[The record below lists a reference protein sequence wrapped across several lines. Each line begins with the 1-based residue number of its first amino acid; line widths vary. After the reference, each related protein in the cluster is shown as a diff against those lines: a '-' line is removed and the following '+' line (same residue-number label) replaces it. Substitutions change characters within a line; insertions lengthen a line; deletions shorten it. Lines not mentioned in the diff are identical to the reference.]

1 MSSPGDGVAAGPDL
15 DRPLPLH
22 PLVYLEEGE
31 EVTVGR
37 VDIDSYAVFPAD
49 GAELLRSLAD
59 GVPPRE
65 VARCYEAANGEG
77 IDMLD
82 LLSTLDE
89 LGFVR
94 AASDP
99 APVIGTPPVRWQRLG
114 QVLFS
119 RPALACYL
127 LVAVLGTVETIRV
140 PQLAP
145 RPSDL
150 FFTSYFT
157 LIELTLYLGQIVF
170 LLVHEGFHALAGR
183 RLGVS
188 SKLSVSHRLMFV
200 VLETSLDG
208 LVTVP
213 RRKRYLP
220 ILAGMLADVLVAAV
234 LTLVA
239 DLTRNAD
246 GALSFGSRL
255 CLALAYSTL
264 LRLAWQALLYLR
276 TDVYV
281 LLSTFLHCHD
291 LHGTASGLLRNA
303 VRRVL
308 GRPLMD
314 ESAWHPSDRR
324 AARWYVWLMLA
335 GYALT
340 IVLFAE
346 VAVPVGYRFIAGVF
360 DRFTG
365 HAQLGPLLDSV
376 LLLALTVG
384 QLLAA
389 GVVAAR
395 DRRRARPA
403 PATVLG

>member
-15 DRPLPLH
+15 DRPLPLY
-22 PLVYLEEGE
+22 PLVYLEEGD

-37 VDIDSYAVFPAD
+37 LDTDSYAVFPAD
-49 GAELLRSLAD
+49 GAQLLRSLAD

-65 VARCYEAANGEG
+65 VARSYEAANGEG

-94 AASDP
+94 AVSDP
-99 APVIGTPPVRWQRLG
+99 EPAGGPPAVRWQRLG
-114 QVLFS
+114 QALFS

-150 FFTSYFT
+150 FFTGYFT
-157 LIELTLYLGQIVF
+157 LIELTLYLGQIPF

-183 RLGVS
+183 RLGIP
-188 SKLSVSHRLMFV
+188 SKLSISNRLMFV

-208 LVTVP
+208 LVAVP

-220 ILAGMLADVLVAAV
+220 ILAGMIADVLVAAV

-239 DLTRNAD
+239 DVTRSAD
-246 GALSFGSRL
+246 GALTFAGRL
-255 CLALAYSTL
+255 CLALGYATL
-264 LRLAWQALLYLR
+264 LRLVWQAFLYLR

-281 LLSTFLHCHD
+281 LLCTFLHCQD
-291 LHGTASGLLRNA
+291 LHGTANGLLRNA
-303 VRRVL
+303 VRRML
-308 GRPLMD
+308 GRPLLD
-314 ESAWHPSDRR
+314 ESRWHPTDRR
-324 AARWYVWLMLA
+324 AARWYVWLMVG
-335 GYALT
+335 GYLLT
-340 IVLFAE
+340 LVLFAE
-346 VAVPVGYRFIAGVF
+346 VALPVGYRFVAGVF
-360 DRFTG
+360 DRFTE
-365 HAQLGPLLDSV
+365 HAQFGQLLDST

-389 GVVAAR
+389 GVIAAR
-395 DRRRARPA
+395 DRRRARPL
-403 PATVLG
+403 PL